1 VALPTLA
8 DVKLYLKKQSTDEDV
23 LLQSL
28 LDRAYGLV
36 TAYLGR
42 PYYAVETTWIDEGG
56 RVRAY
61 GGLRSL
67 SVPMVPFDPATL
79 TIEDADGDALVLVDD
94 YRAPNHWDS
103 VVRAAVGM
111 SFTNPPYTLTATV
124 GLSVSTNPD
133 YSTVI
138 EPTIATAV
146 IDTVAAYYQQRNP
159 GASSESTGG
168 GVSTSW
174 DTKSGLPT
182 RVCAALSPFAALR
195 IV

>member
-1 VALPTLA
+1 MALPGVAALRR
-8 DVKLYLKKQSTDEDV
+8 VLKIQTTVEDT
-23 LLQSL
+23 LLQEY

-42 PYYAVETTWIDEGG
+42 PYYAVEKTWIDEGG

-61 GGLRSL
+61 SGLGSL
-67 SVPMVPFDPATL
+67 MVPVVPFDPDTL
-79 TIEDADGDALVLVDD
+79 VIEDADGTELVLVDD
-94 YRAPNHWDS
+94 YRAPNHWD
-103 VVRAAVGM
+103 AVIRGT
-111 SFTNPPYTLTATV
+111 FGNPPYTLTAVV
-124 GLSVSTNPD
+124 GLSVSTDPD
-133 YSTVI
+133 YATVI

-146 IDTVAAYYQQRNP
+146 LDTAAAYYQQRNP